1 MALSARQ
8 QIKLWGI
15 AALLLAAVLW
25 ALGHIMLP
33 FVLGAAVAYF
43 LNPVVNALER
53 RGLSRVLGT
62 ALVSLAALVVVVTAV
77 LLIVPTIIAQA
88 MALAN
93 AAPALLASAAA
104 AVTERF
110 PDLADS
116 QSTMRQTMADI
127 GAWVQARG
135 GEWASA
141 VLGSA
146 RSFLGVI
153 LLVVVVPVVAFYL
166 LVDWNHLV
174 AQLDKLLP
182 REHAPVIRKL
192 TRDIDAVIAA
202 FIRGM
207 GSVCL
212 IMAAYY
218 GVALMAVGLSF
229 GLVVGA
235 IAGLL
240 TFIPYLGALIGG
252 ALALGLALYQFW
264 GDWVAV
270 GMVAAV
276 FVAGQTIEGNFVT
289 PRIVGKSVGLHPVW
303 ILLALSVFG
312 ALFGL
317 VGMLVAVPLAAAGG
331 VLVRHAT
338 EVYMDSALYLGRKPG
353 GGADDDQTQA

>member
-8 QIKLWGI
+8 QVKLWGT
-15 AALLLAAVLW
+15 AGLVLAAVLW
-25 ALGHIMLP
+25 ALGDIMLP

-53 RGLSRVLGT
+53 RGLSRVWGT
-62 ALVSLAALVVVVTAV
+62 TLVSRVAVLAAVTAV
-77 LLIVPTIIAQA
+77 LLVVPTIISQG

-93 AAPALLASAAA
+93 AAPTLLASAAQV
-104 AVTERF
+104 VTERF

-116 QSTMRQTMADI
+116 QSTLRQTLADI

-174 AQLDKLLP
+174 AQLDRLLP

-192 TRDIDAVIAA
+192 TGDIDAVIAA

-218 GVALMAVGLSF
+218 GIALMAVGLSF

-264 GDWVAV
+264 GDWVSV

-276 FVAGQTIEGNFVT
+276 FAAGQAIEGNFVT

-353 GGADDDQTQA
+353 SGGDDDQTQA